1 VGSDPTSWREIG
13 LQRRSAAPVGPAG
26 RAGCGHRPGLTTDK
40 RQRLKLEREN
50 CELRRA
56 NEITGSSTQK
66 RFGGVGMAAWGEAV
80 EFAALEWVDWFNH
93 RRLLEPIGDVSRA
106 EYEARYSRDPGTLH
120 TPSNGVTLRSL
131 R

>member
-1 VGSDPTSWREIG
+1 
-13 LQRRSAAPVGPAG
+13 
-26 RAGCGHRPGLTTDK
+26 
-40 RQRLKLEREN
+40 
-50 CELRRA
+50 
-56 NEITGSSTQK
+56 
-66 RFGGVGMAAWGEAV
+66 MGEAV